1 MARFA
6 AALRGLAVT
15 FAVALGLLALGV
27 GFALQDLPAALRP
40 APSPPK
46 VILLDNVSVL
56 SMVPGAPMLEGD
68 RALRIEE
75 GRITAIVPAGSLA
88 PEPGALMVDGA
99 RGFLMP
105 GLIDAHVHLND
116 ESELAAYLAQGVT
129 GIRNMSGY
137 PFHLDLPNRLE
148 SRTLRGPDFITTGRI
163 LNSAGPN
170 ANVLQHLVETA
181 EEARAAVAAQADAG
195 FTRIKVYSNL
205 APEAFDAVVDE
216 AHRRGLPLTGHS
228 PEGRRGPGVPYDMPF
243 EIPLTASLKQSFTTL
258 EHVESVVWHGL
269 RDRLDPVAMG
279 ALAQTLAE
287 AEQPIT
293 PTLIAHRRLLRIAES
308 GGAYLERPGSEMI
321 NPFLRFIEAG
331 AEGYWSAADPAPYE
345 RPHAEFFLT
354 ATGMLHCAGV
364 PLLVGTD
371 AGGFGL
377 IPGRSVVEE
386 LALLVKAGLTPFEAL
401 EAATRVNAEVLGFPG
416 AGQIAPGEK
425 ANLLL
430 LASNPLEDFAAFEAP
445 MAVAIRGEWLDA
457 EALQALRDA
466 AADTSFLR
474 SAWRALEMLPSP

>member
-1 MARFA
+1 MAKFA
-6 AALRGLAVT
+6 AALRVLALT
-15 FAVALGLLALGV
+15 FVGALGLLALGV
-27 GFALQDLPAALRP
+27 AFSLQDLPAALRP
-40 APSPPK
+40 ASAPPS
-46 VILLDNVSVL
+46 VVLLDNVSVL
-56 SMVPGAPMLEGD
+56 PMVPGAPPLQAE
-68 RALRIEE
+68 RALRMEE
-75 GRITAIVPAGSLA
+75 GRIMAIVPAGSLA

-99 RGFLMP
+99 GGFLMP

-116 ESELAAYLAQGVT
+116 ESELAAYLAHGVT

-137 PFHLDLPNRLE
+137 PFHLDLPGRLE
-148 SRTLRGPDFITTGRI
+148 SRSLRGPDFITTGRI

-170 ANVLQHLVETA
+170 ANGLQHLVETA
-181 EEARAAVAAQADAG
+181 EDARAAVAAQAEAG

-205 APEAFDAVVDE
+205 APEAFDAVLDE

-228 PEGRRGPGVPYDMPF
+228 PEGRRGPGVPYDAPF
-243 EIPLTASLKQSFTTL
+243 EIPLTASFHQGFTTL

-269 RDRLDPVAMG
+269 RDRLDPEAMA

-287 AEQPIT
+287 AKQPIT

-321 NPFLRFIEAG
+321 NPFLRFVEAG
-331 AEGYWSAADPAPYE
+331 AEAYWSAADPTPYE

-354 ATGMLHCAGV
+354 ATGLLHRAGV

-377 IPGRSVVEE
+377 IPGRSLVEE
-386 LALLVKAGLTPFEAL
+386 LALLVEAGLTPLEAL
-401 EAATRVNAEVLGFPG
+401 EAATRVNAEVLGFTG
-416 AGQIAPGEK
+416 AGQIVPGAK
-425 ANLLL
+425 ANLVL
-430 LASNPLEDFAAFEAP
+430 LAANPLEDFAAFEAP
-445 MAVAIRGEWLDA
+445 VAVAIRGEWLDGQ
-457 EALQALRDA
+457 ALGALRDA
-466 AADTSFLR
+466 AAETSFLR

>member
-1 MARFA
+1 MAKLKRFFWGLAIALA
-6 AALRGLAVT
+6 AGTAVIIALGAHALRAI
-15 FAVALGLLALGV
+15 
-27 GFALQDLPAALRP
+27 PEALRP
-40 APSPPK
+40 ASAPPS
-46 VILLDNVSVL
+46 VVLLDNVSVL
-56 SMVPGAPMLEGD
+56 SMVPGAPPLQAD

-88 PEPGALMVDGA
+88 PEPSALRVDGA
-99 RGFLMP
+99 GGFLMP

-137 PFHLDLPNRLE
+137 PFHLALPERLE
-148 SRTLRGPDFITTGRI
+148 SRSLRGPDFMTTGRI

-170 ANVLQHLVETA
+170 ANGLQHLVETA
-181 EEARAAVAAQADAG
+181 EDARAAVAAQAEAG

-205 APEAFDAVVDE
+205 APEAFGAVLDE

-228 PEGRRGPGVPYDMPF
+228 PEGRRGPGVPYGAPF
-243 EIPLTASLKQSFTTL
+243 ELPLTASLNQGFTTL

-269 RDRLDPVAMG
+269 RDRLDPVAMA

-287 AEQPIT
+287 AKQPIT

-308 GGAYLERPGSEMI
+308 GGAYLERPGSEVI
-321 NPFLRFIEAG
+321 NPFLRFVEAG
-331 AEGYWSAADPAPYE
+331 AEAYWSAADPAPYE

-354 ATGMLHCAGV
+354 ATGMLHRAGV

-377 IPGRSVVEE
+377 IPGRSLVEE
-386 LALLVKAGLTPFEAL
+386 LGLLVEAGLTPLEAL
-401 EAATRVNAEVLGFPG
+401 EAATRVNAEVLGFTG
-416 AGQIAPGEK
+416 AGQIVPGAK

-430 LASNPLEDFAAFEAP
+430 LAANPLEDVAAFEAP
-445 MAVAIRGEWLDA
+445 VAVAIRGEWLDA
-457 EALQALRDA
+457 QALGALRDA

>member
-88 PEPGALMVDGA
+88 PEPGALIVDGA

-354 ATGMLHCAGV
+354 ATGMLHRAGV

-386 LALLVKAGLTPFEAL
+386 LALLVEAGLTPFAAL

-416 AGQIAPGEK
+416 AGQIAPGAK